1 MSTYS
6 TDLRIQLIAD
16 GDQAG
21 TWGQST
27 NNNLGTIVEQAIAGV
42 SGGPATS
49 GTYPAVNFPTDADIT
64 LTANN
69 GTPDQA
75 RNAVLVVTSTGSLTA
90 QRNIIAPA
98 SASKIYIINNQT
110 SGGQNVQIKYP
121 TGLGVIVANA
131 STAIVYG
138 DGVNFYLVSSGSGGT
153 GSINSQFAEFTATQG
168 QTVFTLPFTY
178 LTNGKSLSVFVN
190 GSKQIV
196 NVNYTESGSQTITFL
211 NGLNAGD
218 LVECIYNYSIGSTSI
233 SSQVAEFTATAG
245 QTVFNLPFTYTPNQN
260 NLAVFL
266 NGSKQI
272 INVAYTETS
281 NTVITF
287 LTPLNVGD
295 YVEVINNFP
304 IAAGTFNSSNIT
316 YTQGGTGAVSTNV
329 QAKLRESVSVKD
341 FGADPTGLTDSTT
354 AFTNAQTASK
364 NVYIPQGTY
373 LIDNLRIQNNVN
385 LIGAGKEVSILK
397 QGSTGN
403 PAINCTSDV
412 TTGQLLSLKLSNFGV
427 IGKSGATVAAVL
439 VAAYGAYAVYR
450 SSFDFNVTTSF
461 RALEVQG
468 ATANNVF
475 DCDFKVNSVTTT
487 DTSVL
492 LNGGVYNIYDLF
504 LIGPANGRAL
514 SEAGFNNTFTR
525 LVTEGQIASS
535 GQNTVF
541 INPTIE
547 EWTGT
552 ALPTEAAFVMSGFNQ
567 NLINPTLILNTANS
581 AKVGYAFQPFSQTIF
596 NAPRILVDGA
606 VLLNPFVGNTNSFT
620 IIGPGQ
626 NNCGNKMET
635 IYNNA
640 DGSRDLRKV
649 SFVGDCSSFTLNPVP
664 HGGKSIQ
671 YLAPSGS
678 FNLSIQNNTDSMI
691 INGSGT
697 IAVGNI
703 NYGYAGQTSYIN
715 GQTLS
720 IWTANAI
727 TAFNF
732 ATTVSGV
739 DVSLFPTSLTAG
751 QKITY
756 IYHLAT
762 NKFYPI

>member
-1 MSTYS
+1 MAVNLSPVFGAGAQLFDNNGVPLAGGLIYTY
-6 TDLRIQLIAD
+6 A
-16 GDQAG
+16 AG
-21 TWGQST
+21 TST
-27 NNNLGTIVEQAIAGV
+27 PQAVYTSALGTIQHSNPIVLDASGRVPGGEIWLADGISYKFVVE
-42 SGGPATS
+42 
-49 GTYPAVNFPTDADIT
+49 
-64 LTANN
+64 TA
-69 GTPDQA
+69 
-75 RNAVLVVTSTGSLTA
+75 NAVL
-90 QRNIIAPA
+90 IA
-98 SASKIYIINNQT
+98 SYDNLI
-110 SGGQNVQIKYP
+110 G
-121 TGLGVIVANA
+121 
-131 STAIVYG
+131 
-138 DGVNFYLVSSGSGGT
+138 
-153 GSINSQFAEFTATQG
+153 INSNFVAFTSQEEKQTATQG
-168 QTVFTLPFTY
+168 QTVFTLTTMQYQPA
-178 LTNGKSLSVFVN
+178 TNNLLVFIN

-196 NVNYTESGSQTITFL
+196 GTN
-211 NGLNAGD
+211 
-218 LVECIYNYSIGSTSI
+218 
-233 SSQVAEFTATAG
+233 
-245 QTVFNLPFTYTPNQN
+245 
-260 NLAVFL
+260 
-266 NGSKQI
+266 
-272 INVAYTETS
+272 YTETS
-281 NTVITF
+281 STVITF
-287 LTPLNVGD
+287 VDGLNVGD
-295 YVEVINNFP
+295 IVDFTTATP
-304 IAAGTFNSSNIT
+304 IASNAT
-316 YTQGGTGAVSTNV
+316 TSDNVSYNEGQSGAVTRTVKS
-329 QAKLRESVSVKD
+329 KLQESVSVLD
-341 FGADPTGLTDSTT
+341 FGADPTGTTDSTT

-364 NVYIPQGTY
+364 NVFIPPGTY

-552 ALPTEAAFVMSGFNQ
+552 ALPTEAAFTMSGFNQ

-596 NAPRILVDGA
+596 NAPRILVDGT
-606 VLLNPFVGNTNSFT
+606 VLLNPFTGNLTNTPFT

-626 NNCGNKMET
+626 NTCGNKMET

-640 DGSRDLRKV
+640 DGSRNLRSV

-664 HGGKSIQ
+664 HGGKSVQ

-678 FNLSIQNNTDSMI
+678 FNLGVANNTDAMI

-697 IAVGNI
+697 IAVASVS
-703 NYGYAGQTSYIN
+703 YGYAGQTTMTN
-715 GQTLS
+715 GQVLS

-732 ATTVSGV
+732 SADGGDT
-739 DVSLFPTSLTAG
+739 SLFPTTLTAG
-751 QKITY
+751 QKIQF
-756 IYHLAT
+756 IYSSVA
-762 NKFYPI
+762 NKWFPI